1 MNVGHSSGKWAG
13 SVWGAA
19 ARGFAACLPALLLAI
34 MAIGAVTVPGAPA
47 LAQAINC
54 TGGPVA
60 VVHPQ
65 NVSVFVDVSAGTCG
79 INQAVLAR
87 ELGDV
92 EVRIGQ
98 DFGLGRV
105 SGFRYNAA
113 GAGLASRFQVCD
125 FGDGDGDKGI
135 GSCRSTAT
143 PLDTNLTGTFEWDS
157 TTINAPY
164 VTDRRLTVNYSV
176 AANGG
181 TITSAQV
188 TILSPE
194 INVTGNGQSIAS
206 GDVTPEAADH
216 TAFGAAVVTG
226 GTVARTFTIQNTGD
240 GDLELGNNAVSL
252 AGAHAGDFTVTA
264 QLPIV
269 VSPGSPRTFTVT
281 FDPSAAGNRQATISI
296 ANNDADEA
304 PYTFAIS
311 GTGTVGAPE
320 INVTGNGRSITSGD
334 ATPATADHTD
344 FGSAGVTAGTIT
356 RTFTIEN
363 TGAAV
368 LTLGANAVSLAGA
381 NAAEFTITTQPAV
394 NVAAAGT
401 TTFSLT
407 FDPAAAGA
415 RVATVTIN
423 NDDADESP
431 YTFAIQG
438 TGQVGGTITLVQIV
452 TGPDVT
458 TEFSSATAALNTT
471 LKSVGGAAARTIT
484 AVPVGTHTITAANLA
499 ALGYGITGINCD
511 DGDSSV
517 DVANGSATIVL
528 AGSDAVTC
536 TFVIVE
542 SRVATARMIA
552 EFLGAR
558 GIFLLSNQPGTG
570 RRTGRFVSNGGGSDT
585 AGSVSAFGLS
595 GTIPV
600 PLQAAF
606 SGNSLSFATSHGWG
620 QTGMRRLPDAMT
632 RVGAKDTE
640 SDDARPVLTL
650 DKRTVWV
657 EGTIA
662 GFDDRQSDGTF
673 GVVYAGADQL
683 VTADIL
689 VGALVQYDW
698 FRQKQDTGG
707 GKVTGRGWMAG
718 PYATFRLDERL
729 FADIRF
735 AWGRSRND
743 ITPIGTYT
751 DTFDTTRWLA
761 SGAFIGNFA
770 YGGWSVQPTM
780 SLAYLRETQKR
791 YTDSLGVDIPG
802 QSISQGEVKA
812 GPRIG
817 YAHLFDTGDRLEPF
831 VSLDGAY
838 VFGDDGLYS
847 DGSLAKEA
855 SGLRGRLGY
864 GLDWRSE
871 AGQSLSVSGTYD
883 GIGTNVDIVGVSLKL
898 SIPLN

>member
-34 MAIGAVTVPGAPA
+34 LALAAVTLPGAPA
-47 LAQAINC
+47 LAQTINC
-54 TGGPVA
+54 TGGPVT

-79 INQAVLAR
+79 INQVVLAR

-98 DFGLGRV
+98 DFGLGRLT
-105 SGFRYNAA
+105 GFRYNAA

-135 GSCRSTAT
+135 GSCRSSAT

-164 VTDRRLTVNYSV
+164 FTDRRLTVNYSV

-194 INVTGNGQSIAS
+194 INVTGNAQSIAS
-206 GDVTPEAADH
+206 GDVTPDAADH

-226 GTVARTFTIQNTGD
+226 GTVARTFTIQNSGN

-264 QLPIV
+264 QPPIL
-269 VSPGSPRTFTVT
+269 VSPGDPRSFTVT
-281 FDPSAAGNRQATISI
+281 FDPSAVGNREATISI

-311 GTGTVGAPE
+311 GTGTAGAPE
-320 INVTGNGRSITSGD
+320 INVTGNGQSITSGD

-344 FGSAGVTAGTIT
+344 FGPVGVAAGAIT

-363 TGAAV
+363 TGAAA
-368 LTLGANAVSLAGA
+368 LTLGANAVSLAGV
-381 NAAEFTITTQPAV
+381 NAADFTVTTQPAV
-394 NVAAAGT
+394 NVAPAGT
-401 TTFSLT
+401 TTFALT
-407 FDPAAAGA
+407 FDPSVVGA

-438 TGQVGGTITLVQIV
+438 TGQVGGTITLVQTV

-458 TEFSSATAALNTT
+458 TEFSSSTAVLNTILT
-471 LKSVGGAAARTIT
+471 SVGGAATRTIT
-484 AVPVGTHTITAANLA
+484 AVPIGTHTITAANLA
-499 ALGYGITGINCD
+499 ALGYGITGISCD

-528 AGSDAVTC
+528 GGGEAVTC
-536 TFVIVE
+536 TFVVVE
-542 SRVATARMIA
+542 SRVATSRMIA
-552 EFLGAR
+552 DFLGAR
-558 GIFLLSNQPGTG
+558 GTFLLSNQPGSG
-570 RRTGRFVSNGGGSDT
+570 HRTGRFTGNGGGSGT
-585 AGSVSAFGLS
+585 TGSLSAFGLS

-606 SGNSLSFATSHGWG
+606 SGNTLSFSSFHGWG
-620 QTGMRRLPDAMT
+620 EAGMRTLP
-632 RVGAKDTE
+632 GAARQLGANDTG
-640 SDDARPVLTL
+640 SDEARPVLTL

-673 GVVYAGADQL
+673 GVVYTGADQL
-683 VTADIL
+683 VTPDIL

-698 FRQKQDTGG
+698 FRQEQDTGG
-707 GKVTGRGWMAG
+707 GEVTGRGWMAG
-718 PYATFRLDERL
+718 PYATFRLDDRL
-729 FADIRF
+729 FADMRF
-735 AWGRSRND
+735 AWGKSRND

-751 DTFDTTRWLA
+751 DTFDTTRWLG
-761 SGAFIGNFA
+761 SGGFIGNFT
-770 YGGWSVQPTM
+770 YDDWSIQPTV
-780 SLAYLRETQKR
+780 SLTYLREIQKR

-802 QSISQGEVKA
+802 QSISQGEVKV
-812 GPRIG
+812 GPRVG
-817 YAHLFDTGDRLEPF
+817 YAHLFESGDRLEPF
-831 VSLDGAY
+831 VSLEGAY
-838 VFGDDGLYS
+838 VFGDDGLFS
-847 DGSLAKEA
+847 DGSLAKEVN
-855 SGLRGRLGY
+855 GLRARAGY
-864 GLDWRSE
+864 GLDWRNE
-871 AGQSLSVSGTYD
+871 AGQSLSLSGTYD
-883 GIGTNVDIVGVSLKL
+883 GIGTKVKSLGASLKL